1 MYYKNQ
7 IIELKIIDMT
17 KEGLGLSKIDGRV
30 FFVKNAILGDTVRAI
45 ITKVT
50 SGIIYSKALKILLK
64 SEYRVK
70 AKCDVCESCGGCQ
83 LLNLDYNKQIEIK
96 SQNVINTI
104 SKIGKFDRNEIVS
117 LYDGIVKMERPC
129 HFRNKMQVPFSKR
142 NGEVIFGFYAGRTHH
157 IIEFDNC
164 IIGFSHAELI
174 LNTIKKAIVKFDISV
189 YEEESQ
195 IGVFREVLLRCGS
208 STKEISITYILND
221 KKYEKNLEKYRK
233 FDEYIITE
241 SNKLLSDFKDEI
253 EPYKIVTS
261 TININTNNN
270 NVLFGNTNIT
280 LSGKSYI
287 EDNINEIKYHISPES
302 FYQVNMIM
310 TNVLYDKIIEY
321 GNFSP
326 NNNVLDLYCGIG
338 TISLYVAN
346 RVNSVIGIE
355 IVKKAVDN
363 AIDNAK
369 LNNIDNAKFKCL
381 DIENINDNNLKDIL
395 NFKIDTIIVDPPRKG
410 LDQNAINLINGLNP
424 KKIIYI
430 SCDVA
435 TLSRD
440 LDILCHKYDNY
451 KLTKLSNVDMFPHT
465 MHIETVSLLENIN
478 SGF

>member
-1 MYYKNQ
+1 M
-7 IIELKIIDMT
+7 
-17 KEGLGLSKIDGRV
+17 
-30 FFVKNAILGDTVRAI
+30 
-45 ITKVT
+45 
-50 SGIIYSKALKILLK
+50 
-64 SEYRVK
+64 
-70 AKCDVCESCGGCQ
+70 
-83 LLNLDYNKQIEIK
+83 
-96 SQNVINTI
+96 
-104 SKIGKFDRNEIVS
+104 
-117 LYDGIVKMERPC
+117 
-129 HFRNKMQVPFSKR
+129 
-142 NGEVIFGFYAGRTHH
+142 
-157 IIEFDNC
+157 
-164 IIGFSHAELI
+164 
-174 LNTIKKAIVKFDISV
+174 
-189 YEEESQ
+189 
-195 IGVFREVLLRCGS
+195 
-208 STKEISITYILND
+208 
-221 KKYEKNLEKYRK
+221 
-233 FDEYIITE
+233 
-241 SNKLLSDFKDEI
+241 
-253 EPYKIVTS
+253 
-261 TININTNNN
+261 
-270 NVLFGNTNIT
+270 LFGNTNIT